1 MASSC
6 FTTVATLLIVCA
18 AGGLQAQF
26 FFGDER
32 IEFEPETKV
41 LMKQLAARVDKLERD
56 AAEAAKAPVSFAAA
70 LFTTSEWI
78 HLGPFNTDTT
88 LVFRKVITN
97 EGNGYDSNTGI
108 FTAPVKGLY
117 FILFNGN
124 VGNSGA
130 LNAAVLKNGV
140 NMFAIYDTQGTFS
153 SATNGMPLVLEQGD
167 KLWVTL
173 WANKSIFDQ
182 SRLTTFSGF
191 LIKAL

>member
-1 MASSC
+1 MAYSS

-18 AGGLQAQF
+18 AGSLRAQF

-32 IEFEPETKV
+32 IKFAPDTQV
-41 LMKQLAARVDKLERD
+41 LLEGLTARVDKLERD

-70 LFTTSEWI
+70 LVTTSEWTHI
-78 HLGPFNTDTT
+78 GPFNTDTT
-88 LVFRKVITN
+88 LVFKKVITN
-97 EGNGYDSNTGI
+97 EGSGYDSNTGI

-117 FILFNGN
+117 FIQFNGN

-173 WANKSIFDQ
+173 WANKSVFDQ